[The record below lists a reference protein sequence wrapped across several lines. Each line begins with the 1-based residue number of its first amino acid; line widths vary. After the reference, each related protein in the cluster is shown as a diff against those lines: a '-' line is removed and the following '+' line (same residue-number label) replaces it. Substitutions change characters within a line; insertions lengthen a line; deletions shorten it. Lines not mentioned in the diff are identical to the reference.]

1 MRDGQNGICMFV
13 NVFPGAGRGWGILEG
28 RRTESDET
36 GRFAFLW
43 QEASASAPVKE
54 AAS

>member
-1 MRDGQNGICMFV
+1 MSICIVV

-28 RRTESDET
+28 RRTKSDET

-43 QEASASAPVKE
+43 QKTSASALVSSL
-54 AAS
+54 AHT